1 MNSPAPK
8 RMAAGPAS
16 TPARNATSP
25 TTSAAASAAASTPAS
40 ATPSAAQGPLT
51 ATTAAAG
58 ISLPA
63 LCCYGSFAV
72 PLAMLALPLY
82 VYLPQFYALRCQLS
96 LALIGSVLLA
106 ARLLAAFMD
115 PLLGWWI
122 THGGQ
127 GFARIIVLALPL
139 LALGMSGLLHPPAV
153 TGGAAI
159 GWLLAS
165 LLVLYPG
172 LGLAMIAHQSW
183 GAALGGA
190 PALRTRI
197 SSAREAGALSGVL
210 LATGISASLGYAAL
224 NLCFLLLLVLGSIL
238 LLGSQRLRQPPHC
251 LTRLPARP
259 LSCAPA
265 NTATANAAN
274 PANPA
279 GLSALW
285 LPLRQPRF
293 RHLFIIL
300 LINGIAAAIPATLF
314 LFYTDDHLH
323 LPQYSGP
330 FLLIYFLAA
339 ACSMPLWVRLALKIG
354 EARAWL
360 AAMLLACAVFI
371 WTFSLGSGASTGF
384 GLICLLSGLTLGAD
398 LALPPALLTAVIHHA
413 GHGNS
418 QEAAYFGLWNWGVQ
432 INLALA
438 AGIVLP
444 LLAWLGYNP
453 GHASNTGVLAAAY
466 ALLPCALK
474 LLAALLLWRAP
485 LYEWKESN

>member
-1 MNSPAPK
+1 MNLPAPEH
-8 RMAAGPAS
+8 P
-16 TPARNATSP
+16 
-25 TTSAAASAAASTPAS
+25 AAAT
-40 ATPSAAQGPLT
+40 
-51 ATTAAAG
+51 
-58 ISLPA
+58 ISFRA
-63 LCCYGSFAV
+63 LCCYGSFAM

-82 VYLPQFYALRCQLS
+82 VYLPQFYALRCQMS
-96 LALIGSVLLA
+96 LALIGSVLLG

-122 THGGQ
+122 THGGLS
-127 GFARIIVLALPL
+127 FARIILLSLPL

-153 TGGAAI
+153 TGSAATA
-159 GWLLAS
+159 WLLAS
-165 LLVLYPG
+165 LLLLYPG

-183 GAALGGA
+183 GAALGA
-190 PALRTRI
+190 AQSLRTRI
-197 SSAREAGALSGVL
+197 SSAREAGALIGVL
-210 LATGISASLGYAAL
+210 LAAGISSSLGYAAL
-224 NLCFLLLLVLGSIL
+224 NLGFLVLLVVGSAL
-238 LLGSQRLRQPPHC
+238 LIGSRRLRQ
-251 LTRLPARP
+251 LPAY
-259 LSCAPA
+259 APRA
-265 NTATANAAN
+265 VTTSLA
-274 PANPA
+274 
-279 GLSALW
+279 ALW

-293 RHLFIIL
+293 RHLFMIL
-300 LINGIAAAIPATLF
+300 LVNGIAAAIPATLF
-314 LFYTDDHLH
+314 LFFTDDYLH
-323 LPQYSGP
+323 LSHYSGL

-371 WTFSLGSGASTGF
+371 WTYGLDSGATIGF

-398 LALPPALLTAVIHHA
+398 LALPPALLTAVIHDA

-438 AGIVLP
+438 AGIALP
-444 LLAWLGYNP
+444 LLAWFGYSP
-453 GHASNTGVLAAAY
+453 GHNSGIGALVGAY

-485 LYEWKESN
+485 LYEWKEAT